1 MIKGNIKNIIIPT
14 VALFVICLVCTLLL
28 ALANNVTAPIIDEL
42 AEKTEVESRLK
53 VLSTASTF
61 EDGKGD
67 GFTYVTGLNDAKEIE
82 GYVFVTTTKSYGG
95 DLQVMTGVDKDGKV
109 TGVEIL
115 SISDTAGLGMNAQK
129 QEFRDEFKGLVNG
142 IKVQKNAANP
152 DNNEVHALTGATIT
166 SNAVATAVNEALA
179 NYEAITGNGGAN

>member
-1 MIKGNIKNIIIPT
+1 MIKGNLKNIIIPT

-28 ALANNVTAPIIDEL
+28 ALANNVTAPLIADL
-42 AEKTEVESRLK
+42 AEKTEIESRMK
-53 VLSTASTF
+53 VLGSATSF
-61 EDGKGD
+61 EEGKGD
-67 GFTYVTGLNDAKEIE
+67 GFTYVTGLNDAKGVE

-95 DLQVMTGVDKDGKV
+95 DLQVMTGVDTEGKV

-129 QEFRDEFKGLVNG
+129 QEFRDEFEGRTSGLT
-142 IKVQKNAANP
+142 VQKNTANP
-152 DNNEVHALTGATIT
+152 DNNEVLALTGATIT
-166 SNAVATAVNEALA
+166 SNAVAAAVNQALA

>member
-28 ALANNVTAPIIDEL
+28 ALANNVTAPLIDEL
-42 AEKTEVESRLK
+42 AEKTEIESRLK
-53 VLSTASTF
+53 VLSTATAF

-67 GFTYVTGLNDAKEIE
+67 GFTYVTGLNDAKEVE

-95 DLQVMTGVDKDGKV
+95 DLQVMTGVDAEGKV

-129 QEFRDEFKGLVNG
+129 QEFRDEFKGLTSG
-142 IKVQKNAANP
+142 LTVQKNTANP
-152 DNNEVHALTGATIT
+152 DSNEVLALTGATIT
-166 SNAVATAVNEALA
+166 SNAVATAVNQALA